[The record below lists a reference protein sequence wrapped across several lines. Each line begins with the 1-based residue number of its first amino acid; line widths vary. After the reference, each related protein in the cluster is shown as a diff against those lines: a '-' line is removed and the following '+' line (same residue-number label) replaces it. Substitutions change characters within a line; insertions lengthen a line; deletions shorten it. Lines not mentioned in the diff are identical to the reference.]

1 MKTQYNT
8 NEYKQMTDP
17 NIRIK
22 KEYEDKLTY
31 L

>member
-8 NEYKQMTDP
+8 NEYKQMTAL

-22 KEYEDKLTY
+22 KEHEDKLT
-31 L
+31 